1 MIQNRGITLIT
12 LIATIIILLILS
24 AVSIGV
30 AVDGELFNRTR
41 KTMGEVNNNLEYNQG
56 KLEGIVGVW
65 NNIQVGIN
73 LEDNTPNIGPVI
85 ETIKF
90 SDKTADTITVKAK
103 AIDENKDNLTYTIYT
118 STSQEGPY
126 TPKEISSGNIQNT
139 EVILSAEDLLNY
151 TTYWWY
157 IEVSDGKSTVK
168 SSTQSV
174 KTYCLGTGLMCNTS
188 TCNGIEKKNCLTCN
202 GTGTISTN
210 CTGGTITKCSICNG
224 SGSTICGRRIDGV

>member
-30 AVDGELFNRTR
+30 AVNGDLFNRTH

-174 KTYCLGTGLMCNTS
+174 KTYCPGTGS
-188 TCNGIEKKNCLTCN
+188 TCNTESCPGIITVVCTKCSGNGIVTLYCPGATKVTCSSCN
-202 GTGTISTN
+202 GTG
-210 CTGGTITKCSICNG
+210 
-224 SGSTICGRRIDGV
+224 SGSCTRHF